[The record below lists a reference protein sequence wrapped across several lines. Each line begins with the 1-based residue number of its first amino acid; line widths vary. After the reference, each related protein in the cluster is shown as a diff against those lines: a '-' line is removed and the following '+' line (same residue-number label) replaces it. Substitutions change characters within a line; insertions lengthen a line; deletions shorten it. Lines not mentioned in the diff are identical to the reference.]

1 MITFENDFF
10 NFVENFESKIN
21 EIFPDF
27 KRNFKFYTKDESS
40 ITDVQ
45 ESPFGTNPKSQ
56 YNGNYHIAYN
66 ENLIKKYNLSMDEI
80 WASICHEI
88 GHHLYTP
95 KREDSDIEKEIF
107 CDSVA
112 VNLDLKESMLSAVIK
127 LKELMSKELYE
138 NRIKALS

>member
-1 MITFENDFF
+1 MVTFENDFF

-27 KRNFKFYTKDESS
+27 KRNFKFCTQDDSNT
-40 ITDVQ
+40 TDVQ
-45 ESPFGTNPKSQ
+45 ESPFGTNPKCS
-56 YNGNYHIAYN
+56 YNCNYHIVYN
-66 ENLIKKYNLSMDEI
+66 ENLIKKYNLSQDEI

-95 KREDSDIEKEIF
+95 KREGSDIEKEIF
-107 CDSVA
+107 CDNVA
-112 VNLDLKESMLSAVIK
+112 VKLDLKESMLSVVIK
-127 LKELMSKELYE
+127 LEELMSKELYE